1 LFQIEDNDIIDG
13 LMKAVFAN
21 SFMIAEEEME
31 EEEAFD
37 LIQEEIESPHEERIR
52 YSTPHHHKVEFA
64 DATTWK
70 VTIEIPEE
78 AFGNEPYFGEVPI
91 MATPTSSTSGEE
103 VSVVKPR
110 YKRPVTV

>member
-31 EEEAFD
+31 EEGAFD
-37 LIQEEIESPHEERIR
+37 IIKEEIESPHEERIR
-52 YSTPHHHKVEFA
+52 YSTLSHHEVEFA

-70 VTIEIPEE
+70 GTIEIR
-78 AFGNEPYFGEVPI
+78 EVPI
-91 MATPTSSTSGEE
+91 MATPTFTSGIE